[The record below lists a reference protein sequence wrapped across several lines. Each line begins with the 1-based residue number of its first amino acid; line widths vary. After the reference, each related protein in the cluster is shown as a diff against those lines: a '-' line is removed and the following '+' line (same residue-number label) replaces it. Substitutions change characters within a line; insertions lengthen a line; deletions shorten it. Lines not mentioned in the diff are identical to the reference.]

1 MIVSWFSHSNGT
13 WLVCYSLYPIES
25 GVYHSTKT
33 YIQSRG
39 LFQRFRI
46 LTRQECAL
54 RILRL
59 GGRMCLVEFG
69 GVVEEVDGHVSYVL
83 FVFIPQ
89 ALWVPYGIWSITLL
103 RACAVAYSSC
113 ASSEPW
119 RGHRGFITN

>member
-13 WLVCYSLYPIES
+13 WLVCYSLYLIES
-25 GVYHSTKT
+25 GVRHSTKT

-39 LFQRFRI
+39 LIQRFRN
-46 LTRQECAL
+46 LTRQGCAL

-59 GGRMCLVEFG
+59 GGRMCLVGSG
-69 GVVEEVDGHVSYVL
+69 GVVEEVHGHVSYVL

-103 RACAVAYSSC
+103 GACAVAYSC
-113 ASSEPW
+113 FASSEPW